1 MALYHFLTVP
11 LFFIKSGT
19 VLKMGKNVTLTD
31 EEDLYVAL

>member
-19 VLKMGKNVTLTD
+19 VLKMGKKSIKF
-31 EEDLYVAL
+31 